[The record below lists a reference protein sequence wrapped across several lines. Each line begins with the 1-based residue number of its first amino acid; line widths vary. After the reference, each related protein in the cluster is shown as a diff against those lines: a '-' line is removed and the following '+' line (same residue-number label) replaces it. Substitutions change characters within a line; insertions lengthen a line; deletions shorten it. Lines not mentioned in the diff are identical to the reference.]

1 MVENGSTLYD
11 GVHIAEQGVLDSQEG
26 QIKGLEIRDFYSH
39 TYIKKLLFRNI
50 FFRTSISRSAD
61 N

>member
-26 QIKGLEIRDFYSH
+26 QIKGLEIRNIYSH
-39 TYIKKLLFRNI
+39 KKVTI
-50 FFRTSISRSAD
+50 
-61 N
+61 